1 MMDNFENQ
9 IIHAIKKIRDL
20 RQRPDV
26 DRIFRTI
33 TKDAATNISLA
44 DVQQKI
50 DQMISSS
57 QLQNKPFQGMDSY
70 YVLSDSIQEN
80 NSICNTV
87 LELLEQKL
95 DTTPPIKENNSVETP
110 SLNDLKNSDNTKNMS
125 YDVDV
130 QLVAIKAYFMNEIYE
145 LKREISQL
153 KVQEKTGKCDSSE
166 STLTDIL
173 KSQIRILQE
182 QNSFIKSELHQ
193 KQIII
198 EKLLDINKNRIINN
212 CPSNGINQSD
222 KRQGEKNSSN
232 KVVHQFSKEK
242 GNPNNE
248 HIRNTRNDSNN
259 NMRKKITVIGD
270 SMVKFLRSDE
280 MSSVNNAVNVMKH
293 PGSTTDDMV
302 DYVRPVTRKKPDVI
316 IMHVGTND
324 LTKGVNTMSKVR
336 KIVSAIQEVD
346 STRNI
351 QLGFSSIVQRADK
364 DYSKEIKDINTRL
377 KSYCLGKGL
386 IFVDNSNI
394 DESCLNNSKLHLSKK
409 GTQLLSQNI
418 LRSLGRH

>member
-1 MMDNFENQ
+1 MDNFENQ

-70 YVLSDSIQEN
+70 YVLSDRLQEN

-95 DTTPPIKENNSVETP
+95 DTTPPIKESNSVETP
-110 SLNDLKNSDNTKNMS
+110 SLNDLKISDNTKNMS
-125 YDVDV
+125 YDTDV
-130 QLVAIKAYFMNEIYE
+130 QLVAIKEAYFMNEIYE

-153 KVQEKTGKCDSSE
+153 KVQEKTGKCESSE

-182 QNSFIKSELHQ
+182 QNSLIKSELHQ
-193 KQIII
+193 KHIII
-198 EKLLDINKNRIINN
+198 EKLLDINKNRIKNN

-222 KRQGEKNSSN
+222 KRQGGKNRSN
-232 KVVHQFSKEK
+232 KVVHQFSKGK
-242 GNPNNE
+242 GNPSNE

-259 NMRKKITVIGD
+259 NMRKKITVTGD
-270 SMVKFLRSDE
+270 SMVKFLQSDE
-280 MSSVNNAVNVMKH
+280 MPSVNNAVNIMKH
-293 PGSTTDDMV
+293 PGSTTDYMV

-324 LTKGVNTMSKVR
+324 LTKEVNTMSKVR
-336 KIVSAIQEVD
+336 KIVSVIQDVD

-364 DYSKEIKDINTRL
+364 GYSKEIKDINTSL
-377 KSYCLGKGL
+377 KSYCLGTGL

-394 DESCLNNSKLHLSKK
+394 DESCLSNSKLHLGKK
-409 GTQLLSQNI
+409 GTQLLLQNI
-418 LRSLGRH
+418 LRSLEGH

>member
-1 MMDNFENQ
+1 MNNFENQ

-95 DTTPPIKENNSVETP
+95 DTTPPIKGNNSVEAP
-110 SLNDLKNSDNTKNMS
+110 SLNDRKISENIKNMT

-130 QLVAIKAYFMNEIYE
+130 QLVAIKTYFMNEIYE
-145 LKREISQL
+145 LKREISKL
-153 KVQEKTGKCDSSE
+153 KVQEKTGKCGSSE
-166 STLTDIL
+166 STSRYIL

-198 EKLLDINKNRIINN
+198 EKLLDINRNGKINN
-212 CPSNGINQSD
+212 CPSNGISQSD

-232 KVVHQFSKEK
+232 KVVHQFSKGK

-248 HIRNTRNDSNN
+248 HNRNTRNDSNN

-280 MSSVNNAVNVMKH
+280 MSSVNNAVNIMKH

-316 IMHVGTND
+316 IMHIGTND
-324 LTKGVNTMSKVR
+324 LTKGVNTMSKVK
-336 KIVSAIQEVD
+336 KIVSSVQEVD

-394 DESCLNNSKLHLSKK
+394 DESCLNNSKLHLGKK

-418 LRSLGRH
+418 LRSLEGH

>member
-9 IIHAIKKIRDL
+9 IIHAIQKIRDL

-26 DRIFRTI
+26 ERIFRTI
-33 TKDAATNISLA
+33 AKDAAMNISLA

-57 QLQNKPFQGMDSY
+57 QLQNKTFQGMDSY

-80 NSICNTV
+80 NSICDTV

-110 SLNDLKNSDNTKNMS
+110 SLNDLKISDNTKNLS
-125 YDVDV
+125 CDVDV
-130 QLVAIKAYFMNEIYE
+130 HLVTIKAYFMNEIYE

-193 KQIII
+193 KQVII
-198 EKLLDINKNRIINN
+198 EKLLDVNKNRVINN

-232 KVVHQFSKEK
+232 KVVHQFSKGK
-242 GNPNNE
+242 RNPNNE

-270 SMVKFLRSDE
+270 SMVNFLRSDE
-280 MSSVNNAVNVMKH
+280 MSSANNTVNIMKY

-302 DYVRPVTRKKPDVI
+302 DYVRPLTRKKPDVI

-336 KIVSAIQEVD
+336 KIVSVIQEVD

-394 DESCLNNSKLHLSKK
+394 GESCLNNSKLHLSKK

-418 LRSLGRH
+418 LRSLEGH